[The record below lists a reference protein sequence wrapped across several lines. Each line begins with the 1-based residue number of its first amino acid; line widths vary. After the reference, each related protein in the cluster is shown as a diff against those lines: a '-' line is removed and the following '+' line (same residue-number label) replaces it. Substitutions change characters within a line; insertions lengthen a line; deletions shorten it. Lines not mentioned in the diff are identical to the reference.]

1 MRAVL
6 CHRFCSVADLQIEE
20 AADPQPGPGE
30 VAIDVRAV
38 GINFFDGLQIA
49 GKYQRKPP
57 FPFSPGAEIAG
68 VVSVGH
74 GALVRGTRVLAF
86 LGYGGLAEKV
96 VADAWRVA
104 PIPDE
109 MAFATAAAF
118 PVVYLTSLHA
128 LRDRG
133 QLRAG
138 ESLLVLGAA
147 GGVGLAAVE
156 IGKAMG
162 ARVIAAASTPEKLA
176 LCRAHGA
183 DDTINYASEDL
194 RERLKQITQGR
205 GVDVV
210 YDPVGDRFTEP
221 CVRSL
226 APGGRLLVI
235 GFAAGEIPKLPL
247 NLLLL
252 KQAAAVGVMLGGFA
266 EADPEANAAH
276 LRQLF
281 AWYREGRVVPHLSR
295 SFGLEQFREAIDL
308 VMNRGALGKV
318 VVTIGP

>member
-1 MRAVL
+1 MKAVL
-6 CHRFCSVADLQIEE
+6 CHRFGSVADLQIEE
-20 AADPQPGPGE
+20 AADPQPGPGQIE
-30 VAIDVRAV
+30 IDVRAV

-68 VVSVGH
+68 VVSAGH
-74 GALVRGTRVLAF
+74 GGLVRGTRVLAF

-109 MAFATAAAF
+109 MDFTTAAAF

-226 APGGRLLVI
+226 APGGRLLII

-252 KQAAAVGVMLGGFA
+252 KQAAAVGVMWGGFA

-295 SFGLEQFREAIDL
+295 SFDLAEFRDAIDL

-318 VVTIGP
+318 VVTIGR

>member
-252 KQAAAVGVMLGGFA
+252 KQAAAVGVMWGGFA